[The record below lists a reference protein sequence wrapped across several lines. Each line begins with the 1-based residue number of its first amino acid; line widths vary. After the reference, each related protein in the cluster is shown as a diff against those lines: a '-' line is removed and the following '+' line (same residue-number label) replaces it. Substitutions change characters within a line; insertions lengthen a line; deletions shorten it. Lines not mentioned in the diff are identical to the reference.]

1 MPTQTPITPFA
12 QRLLNWH
19 AQHGRHDLPWQKNPT
34 PYRVWVSEIMLQQ
47 TQVTTVIPYYERFMD
62 SFPTL
67 MALANADLETV
78 LSHWSGLGY
87 YARARNLHKAAQIL
101 QNTQQGKFPDT
112 VEACIQLPGIGR
124 STAGAI
130 LSFAKGKPTPIL
142 DGNVKRVLTR
152 HEAIPGWPEQTSL
165 LKDLWHLAEKN
176 TPEQNTGI
184 YNQAIMDLGATI
196 CTRQSPECT
205 RCPLQNTCQG
215 LKTGR
220 PTDFPHRKPK
230 AKRRKKEV
238 NLLVIHTQDESILLV
253 QRPPVGIW
261 GGLFCFPES
270 AGPDNIETTIDNYL
284 SKPIIKKIDPLPPLP
299 HAFTHFELTLTP
311 YRIHLAN
318 TPAVKKTQH
327 RTIWCKIDELTA
339 VGIPAPVQKIIN
351 RDILR
356 SDL

>member
-1 MPTQTPITPFA
+1 MSAHAPITPFA

-47 TQVTTVIPYYERFMD
+47 TQVTTVIPYYERFMAT
-62 SFPTL
+62 FPTL
-67 MALANADLETV
+67 MALANADLDTV

-87 YARARNLHKAAQIL
+87 YARARNLHKTAGIL
-101 QNTQQGKFPDT
+101 QTTQQGEFPDT
-112 VEACIQLPGIGR
+112 VEACIKLPGIGR

-130 LSFAKGKPTPIL
+130 LSFAKGKSTAIL

-152 HEAIPGWPEQTSL
+152 HEAIPGWPEQASI
-165 LKDLWHLAEKN
+165 LKDLWCLAEKN
-176 TPEQNTGI
+176 TPQHNTGL

-196 CTRQSPECT
+196 CTRQAPQCT
-205 RCPLQNTCQG
+205 RCPLQSTCQA
-215 LKTGR
+215 LKTGE

-230 AKRRKKEV
+230 AQRRKKEAI
-238 NLLVIHTQDESILLV
+238 LLVIRTPENAILLI
-253 QRPPVGIW
+253 QRPPTGIW

-270 AGPDNIETTIDNYL
+270 IETKHIESTVEQHLNH
-284 SKPIIKKIDPLPPLP
+284 PVIKKISPLPPLQ

-311 YRIHLAN
+311 YLIQLENAP
-318 TPAVKKTQH
+318 TTKKTQH
-327 RTIWCKIDELTA
+327 RAIWCKIDELTA

-351 RDILR
+351 RDLLR
-356 SDL
+356 SPL